1 MFVKM
6 HLATHAF
13 FSPRFPHLQQVLWQ
27 NPTETAKP
35 LPQPLYETAN
45 RLPPVEWPEVYAMQ
59 TQNRWKVLTK
69 VGDTFFLHDPEKV
82 LAAKLAG
89 YSL

>member
-6 HLATHAF
+6 HLGVHAF

-27 NPTETAKP
+27 SYPEVAKP
-35 LPQPLYETAN
+35 LPPALYETAS
-45 RLPPVEWPEVYAMQ
+45 RLPSLDEPFVYAMQ

-69 VGDTFFLHDPEKV
+69 VGDTFYLHDPEKV

-89 YSL
+89 YAL